1 MTGFVTLEGS
11 VAIIS
16 GAGSGIGR
24 ASALSLARRGA
35 RVVVTDLD
43 IDRAEAVAAEITEK
57 GGKSLSV
64 QCDVGSL
71 AALEHVRECALGE
84 FGRIDIVMNNVGVI
98 AMGAPETLP
107 LEGWERVIDINLL
120 SVVRSNLTF
129 LPLLL
134 SQGGGHIVNTASAS
148 GLLAHGYDRLPY
160 VATKH
165 AVVGLTESLA
175 LYLRPR
181 GIGVTCLCP
190 SGVITNIVEQITSY
204 GEPGTPRSPQYPV
217 VEATVVGDLVA
228 DAIEN
233 GRYFVITASQVHDE
247 LLERAYDMDAYID
260 SLTSSETS

>member
-1 MTGFVTLEGS
+1 VSGFVALEGS

-24 ASALSLARRGA
+24 ASALALARRGT
-35 RVVVTDLD
+35 RIVVTDLD
-43 IDRAEAVAAEITEK
+43 GDRAATVAGEIAAM
-57 GGKSLSV
+57 GGESLSV
-64 QCDVGSL
+64 SCDVSSL
-71 AALEHVRECALGE
+71 AALEHVRDCSLDR

-98 AMGAPETLP
+98 AMGPPESLP

-120 SVVRSNLTF
+120 SVVRSNLVF
-129 LPLLL
+129 LPHLL
-134 SQGGGHIVNTASAS
+134 SQGRGHVVNTASAS

-204 GEPGTPRSPQYPV
+204 GGPGPPRSPNHRV
-217 VEATVVGDLVA
+217 VEASVVGDLVA
-228 DAIEN
+228 DAIED
-233 GRYFVITASQVHDE
+233 GRFLVLTASEVHDE
-247 LLERAYDMDAYID
+247 LVRRASDMEAYID
-260 SLTSSETS
+260 ALVSDA